1 MNITK
6 LPSGSYRIRETVNGI
21 QYSKT
26 VKFKPKKYEAEQII
40 AEMVEA
46 GEANGSRITVKE
58 AMEKYI
64 ERKEKALSPST
75 LKNYKLYINKFPKEL
90 LNTRLADLNDDVAQ
104 RYINKMADAKTQKY
118 IKNLVSFLTAS
129 IKMFRKKYI
138 MDIQIPE
145 GQPSK
150 RKVHQPIDK
159 EIESLL
165 SSIKGSQYEIPIKL
179 ALLGLRRSEICAL
192 TIDDIG
198 DSCVTVNKTFL
209 EDKDGKWVIRHKLK
223 NGDPERVVY
232 IPKELEE
239 EIRKQGYVYRGH
251 PNSIYKNLSKTLQ
264 ELHIDHFSLHRLRHY
279 YASVSHALGVP
290 DEYIMQ
296 NGGWKTDHVLKNVY
310 RHTQADRVE
319 ELGKPVKEHYDTL
332 FS

>member
-1 MNITK
+1 
-6 LPSGSYRIRETVNGI
+6 
-21 QYSKT
+21 
-26 VKFKPKKYEAEQII
+26 
-40 AEMVEA
+40 
-46 GEANGSRITVKE
+46 
-58 AMEKYI
+58 
-64 ERKEKALSPST
+64 
-75 LKNYKLYINKFPKEL
+75 
-90 LNTRLADLNDDVAQ
+90 
-104 RYINKMADAKTQKY
+104 
-118 IKNLVSFLTAS
+118 
-129 IKMFRKKYI
+129 

-296 NGGWKTDHVLKNVY
+296 NGGWKTDHVLKDVY